1 MDYPF
6 NRKPGAVCV
15 YYKNLLPLKSFD
27 IQYLKECIIFEL
39 QIMKKICK
47 IVTLQISPVQLNNA
61 FKIFPEL
68 TLDKMFQNNNPFLLV
83 VLGDFSTT
91 LCQWY

>member
-1 MDYPF
+1 
-6 NRKPGAVCV
+6 
-15 YYKNLLPLKSFD
+15 
-27 IQYLKECIIFEL
+27 
-39 QIMKKICK
+39 MKKICK

-91 LCQWY
+91 LCQ